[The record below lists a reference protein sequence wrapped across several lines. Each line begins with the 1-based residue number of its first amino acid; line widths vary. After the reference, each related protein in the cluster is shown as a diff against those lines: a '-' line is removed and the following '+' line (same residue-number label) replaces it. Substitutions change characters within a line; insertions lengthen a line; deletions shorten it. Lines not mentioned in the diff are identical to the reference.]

1 MRLDKYL
8 SEKFGSRNK
17 AAAAIERGSVKV
29 NGKVQPPSYVV
40 KDGDDVQI
48 AEEQTTFVSAG
59 GYKLYKALNDFDFSA
74 DGKVFADIGAS
85 TGGFT
90 DCLLKS
96 GAKKVYCI
104 DVGESQLDKSL
115 LDKEVVVIDNFN
127 ARNLNKNLFAETLDG
142 ITIDVSFISLTYL
155 LDAVSEVLCDGKHI
169 LALIKP
175 QFECESHNVG
185 KNGIVRGADKHRR
198 IIEKIYDFSVKC
210 NLSPVNLTTAPIVK
224 GKNTEYV
231 ILLEKGGKAVDFSKL
246 IKNAAL

>member
-17 AAAAIERGSVKV
+17 AVAAIERGSVKV
-29 NGKVQPPSYVV
+29 NGKVQPPSYTV

-74 DGKVFADIGAS
+74 EGKVFADIGAS

-155 LDAVSEVLCDGKHI
+155 LDAVSEVLCDGKHV

-175 QFECESHNVG
+175 QFECESRNVG

-231 ILLEKGGKAVDFSKL
+231 ILLEKGGRAVDFSKL

>member
-17 AAAAIERGSVKV
+17 AVAAIERGSVKV
-29 NGKVQPPSYVV
+29 NGKVQPPSYAV
-40 KDGDDVQI
+40 KDDDDVQI

-155 LDAVSEVLCDGKHI
+155 LDAVSEVLCDGKHV

-175 QFECESHNVG
+175 QFECESRNVG

-210 NLSPVNLTTAPIVK
+210 NLAPVNLTTAPIVK

-231 ILLEKGGKAVDFSKL
+231 ILLEKGGRAVDFSKL

>member
-17 AAAAIERGSVKV
+17 AVAAIERGSVKV
-29 NGKVQPPSYVV
+29 NGKVQPPSYTV

-74 DGKVFADIGAS
+74 EGKVFVDIGAS

-155 LDAVSEVLCDGKHI
+155 LDAVSEVLCDGKHV

-175 QFECESHNVG
+175 QFECESRNVG

-210 NLSPVNLTTAPIVK
+210 NLAPVNLTTAPIVK

-231 ILLEKGGKAVDFSKL
+231 ILLEKGGRAVDFSKL